1 MTTSREQAVAEL
13 RRSIDVLPERTRK
26 AMLIGLG
33 NNTVIT
39 GAFAGGDGAC
49 PILAAHREGGRTSV
63 CSFPQAWDRFCG
75 VAGRQIVRPATQ
87 YEVQILRR
95 EIEASLET
103 NTADTFF
110 ADAIAEHKAALEA
123 REREAAVEAREREAF
138 LAAPQTPAE
147 ETRRR
152 RLRITGGERID
163 LSEAIAEHMS
173 AARSRRSREAEST
186 GLNWLFEETLV
197 LPEEFSDGVGGD
209 EFQDERAFDFDAA
222 ESDLLER

>member
-26 AMLIGLG
+26 AMLVGLG

-39 GAFAGGDGAC
+39 GAFGGGDGAC
-49 PILAAHREGGRTSV
+49 PMMAAHREGGRTSV
-63 CSFPQAWDRFCG
+63 CSFPQAWDKFCG
-75 VAGRQIVRPATQ
+75 VAGRQIVRPATE
-87 YEVQILRR
+87 YEVVILRR

-103 NTADTFF
+103 VAATTATFF
-110 ADAIAEHKAALEA
+110 ADAIAEHKAA
-123 REREAAVEAREREAF
+123 VEAREREEV
-138 LAAPQTPAE
+138 LAAQETPAE
-147 ETRRR
+147 ATRRR

-163 LSEAIAEHMS
+163 LTEAIEEHRS

-197 LPEEFSDGVGGD
+197 LPD
-209 EFQDERAFDFDAA
+209 EFGTEEAEDEREFDFDAA
-222 ESDLLER
+222 ESDLLRR